1 MKVQVVPVIAAA
13 CFLQIGC
20 ATTDDARARADIP
33 RDEGVYVTGSRL
45 PQRTTGTAPVS
56 GYSKE
61 GWEDAT
67 RGHKQINPQ
76 GN

>member
-1 MKVQVVPVIAAA
+1 MNSRLVLAAIVV
-13 CFLQIGC
+13 LGSTHGC
-20 ATTDDARARADIP
+20 ATTNDPAVKGPQEDGIFI
-33 RDEGVYVTGSRL
+33 TGSRL
-45 PQRTTGTAPVS
+45 PQKTTGTAPVS
-56 GYSKE
+56 QTSRE